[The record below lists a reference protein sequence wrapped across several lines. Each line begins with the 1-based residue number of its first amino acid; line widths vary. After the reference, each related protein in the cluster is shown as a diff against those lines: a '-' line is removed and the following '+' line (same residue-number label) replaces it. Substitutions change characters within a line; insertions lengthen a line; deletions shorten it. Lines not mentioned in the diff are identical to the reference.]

1 MGKSLTIKCAAKI
14 NLSLDVTGRREDG
27 YHTLESI
34 FQSVGVYDTLK
45 ITVQEGEGISLS
57 CNVPYIPRDER
68 NLAYRAAKA
77 FLEASGKQCR
87 VEMYL
92 KKRIPSGAGMG
103 GGSADAAGVLYGL
116 NLLLDCG
123 YTNKK
128 LREIGVKLGADVPFM
143 LMGGTALATGVGEI
157 LKPLRS
163 MGGIPLAI
171 LKGRKSISTPAAYA
185 AIDGLEHPQHPDTP
199 RMLEAIRTHN
209 IPLLAETCANL
220 FEAAAADCRD
230 VERAKQAL
238 LAQGAKCAVMTG
250 SGSAVFG
257 IFDKKST
264 AKVCVREIGGDF
276 AFAEAV
282 CTVKEPFIILED
294 EHHEKK

>member
-1 MGKSLTIKCAAKI
+1 MEKTLTLRCAAKI

-45 ITVQEGEGISLS
+45 LTVTEGEGISLS

-68 NLAYRAAKA
+68 NLAYRAAAA
-77 FLEASGKQCR
+77 FLAECGRQCH
-87 VEMYL
+87 VEMHL
-92 KKRIPSGAGMG
+92 RKVIPSGAGMG

-123 YTNKK
+123 YSNKK

-143 LMGGTALATGVGEI
+143 LMGGTALAAGVGEI
-157 LKPLRS
+157 LTPLRS
-163 MGGIPLAI
+163 MAGLPLLI
-171 LKGRKSISTPAAYA
+171 LKGKKSISTPAAYA
-185 AIDGLEHPQHPDTP
+185 AIDGLENPVHPDTAS
-199 RMLEAIRTHN
+199 MLRAIKSRN
-209 IPLLAETCANL
+209 IPLLTATCANL

-230 VERAKQAL
+230 VARAKEEM
-238 LAQGAKCAVMTG
+238 LAHGAKCAVMTG

-257 IFDKKST
+257 IFEKMGE
-264 AKVCVREIGGDF
+264 AKACLREVGDSY
-276 AFAEAV
+276 AFAQTAV
-282 CTVKEPFIILED
+282 TVKEPFLIMKG
-294 EHHEKK
+294 EKRR